1 MSIGAIL
8 RVWIRGRLVDTLFF
22 SLLFINKLYM
32 SPRVEMAI
40 VIIALSTI
48 DNVMHF

>member
-1 MSIGAIL
+1 M
-8 RVWIRGRLVDTLFF
+8 DTFFFLPLFF
-22 SLLFINKLYM
+22 PVGIIKLYM

-48 DNVMHF
+48 DNAEHVLQISE